1 MAEPKD
7 NMYILFPENKTML
20 LQLASIGYNDF
31 RKEKPLKFM
40 RVQDGYTIHY
50 VRNGKGTLVIGKNKY
65 EVRAGELFFIPPDTP
80 MMYYPDETDPW
91 RYFWFY
97 LRDVTT
103 EMIAGAMGFSDNK
116 PIIAPLDARR
126 ITQLLDNLF
135 AEDGTLSEMYYKA
148 LSVLMQMLATLAG
161 EKMSNDEE
169 SKKEGIVKRAKEIIE
184 LNYKET
190 TFSVDII
197 AQMLYI
203 SRSKLN
209 RAFKEMTGMAP
220 VAYLALVRMNHAA
233 DFLTRRDWQVKELSL
248 AVGIKDEF
256 YFMKQ
261 FKKVY
266 GMTVKAYRKKV
277 QSDNTPIQ

>member
-1 MAEPKD
+1 MIAVAEPKD
-7 NMYILFPENKTML
+7 NMYILFPENKNML

-31 RKEKPLKFM
+31 RCEKPLKFM

-80 MMYYPDETDPW
+80 MMYYPDETEPW

-103 EMIAGAMGFSDNK
+103 EMIAGAMGFSEKK
-116 PIIAPLDARR
+116 PIIAPSETRL
-126 ITQLLDNLF
+126 ITSLLDRLF
-135 AEDGTLSEMYYKA
+135 AEEGTMSEMYYKA
-148 LSVLMQMLATLAG
+148 LSVLMQMLATIAG
-161 EKMSNDEE
+161 GNANTDGE

-184 LNYKET
+184 LNYKESD
-190 TFSVDII
+190 FSVEII
-197 AQMLYI
+197 AKMLYI

-209 RAFKEMTGMAP
+209 RAFKEIVGMAP
-220 VAYLALVRMNHAA
+220 VAYLALVRMNHATE
-233 DFLTRRDWQVKELSL
+233 FLDRRDWSVKELSM

-261 FKKVY
+261 FKKVH
-266 GMTVKAYRKKV
+266 GMTVKEYRKKV
-277 QSDNTPIQ
+277 YK